1 MKILIT
7 GATGMLGATLVR
19 ILSNNHEV
27 FATGNSEYKDCP
39 VPYRQ
44 FDLSSFSYEEL
55 IFWSNPDIIIHSGAL
70 TNGNYCNRNP
80 LEAFNVN
87 GLSTRKLLDATNENV
102 KIIYI
107 STDAVFPSSLHMAK
121 ELDSVFPENIYGK
134 SKELGEFFLLNSNR
148 RFSIVRTTIVGLNE
162 NTSKSGFVEWIINSS
177 LRNES
182 ISLFDDVIFN
192 PITIWDLGIE
202 LEFLITSNSISSE
215 ILHIAGTEYCTKYEF
230 GIKLL
235 ESLNISVANIENGS
249 IKSFIDRAKRCS
261 DQSMDCNY
269 YQNKYG
275 RELPSID
282 KTVQTIKKYYNE

>member
-19 ILSNNHEV
+19 ILSKNHEV

-202 LEFLITSNSISSE
+202 LEFLITSNSVSSE

-235 ESLNISVANIENGS
+235 ESLNISVTNIENGS

-275 RELPSID
+275 RELPSLD